1 MKNIIY
7 LNLLR
12 KVGLKRLGSSFISN
26 FGFLWLLIEPGALF
40 FPEKL
45 NFGWAG
51 YFWLALFA
59 LGTAFIQRFP
69 RRIVC
74 RSLSSP
80 DSEIEIK
87 IGNLFD
93 QPGHLVIGFNDVF
106 DTELGEIIKPSS
118 VQGQFLQRIY
128 GSDRSRIDADID
140 YALQAYNHL
149 STEETNK
156 RLGKTWRYPIGT
168 TIALGSH
175 DKRYFLTAYGYMNN
189 DMSVQSN
196 TDFIWQSLSNLWQEI
211 RLKGHSIDVS
221 IPIVGADLARTGLP
235 RMALTKLIIT
245 SFIVASKEKFITR
258 KLTVMIYP
266 RDIESIELYELEDFL
281 ASACF

>member
-7 LNLLR
+7 LNLFK

-45 NFGWAG
+45 DFGWAG

-69 RRIVC
+69 RRKVC
-74 RSLSSP
+74 RALSSP

-93 QPGHLVIGFNDVF
+93 QSGHLIIGFNDVF

-128 GSDRSRIDADID
+128 GSDRSRIDAHID

-149 STEETNK
+149 RTEETNK
-156 RLGKTWRYPIGT
+156 GLGKTWRYPIGT

-196 TDFIWQSLSNLWQEI
+196 ADFIWQSLRNLWQEI

-245 SFIVASKEKFITR
+245 SFI
-258 KLTVMIYP
+258 L
-266 RDIESIELYELEDFL
+266 DFGQ
-281 ASACF
+281 